1 MQRSW
6 MLEDEAAQLA
16 FGARLAHALTQPLC
30 IYLTGPLGAGK
41 TTLVRGLLRALGHTG
56 TVRSTTYT
64 LLETYTVAGQ
74 PVCHFDLYRL
84 TDAEE
89 LEHIGARELFDG
101 RHLCLI
107 EWPEH
112 GAGWLPV
119 PDLELALQMAGSGR
133 RLRAR
138 AHGPAG
144 ERTLEALT

>member
-6 MLEDEAAQLA
+6 VLEDEAAQLA
-16 FGARLAHALTQPLC
+16 FGARLAQALTQPLC

-56 TVRSTTYT
+56 TVRSPTYT
-64 LLETYTVAGQ
+64 LLESYTVAGLE
-74 PVCHFDLYRL
+74 VCHFDLYRL

-101 RHLCLI
+101 RHLCLV

-112 GAGWLPV
+112 GAGWLPA
-119 PDLELALQMAGSGR
+119 PDLELRLEQADGGR
-133 RLRAR
+133 RLHAC